1 MTATADTLRR
11 AVMMAMTALPLAGGA
26 ASTERNVQRMR
37 RGSSVLVAYYSRS
50 GNTRVV
56 AGLIQRALEAELFEI
71 QPARPYPDDYL
82 ATVEEARKERDGGRE
97 RALAARVAD
106 VGRYE
111 TVFLGFPIWGETAPP
126 VIRAFLSAHDLSG
139 KVLIPF
145 VTHGGYGLGNSQMAL
160 ARSAPRARIQQGFAM
175 EADQERRTMNQVN
188 AWLKSVNA

>member
-1 MTATADTLRR
+1 MTATADTVRR

-26 ASTERNVQRMR
+26 VSTKRDVQRMR
-37 RGSSVLVAYYSRS
+37 LGSTALVAYYSRS

-56 AGLIQRALEAELFEI
+56 AGLIQRALEADLFEI
-71 QPARPYPDDYL
+71 QPALPYPDDYL

-97 RALAARVAD
+97 RALASRVQD
-106 VGRYE
+106 VARYE
-111 TVFLGFPIWGETAPP
+111 TVFLGFPIWGETVPP

-160 ARSAPRARIQQGFAM
+160 ARAAPRARLQQGFVM